1 MMRERY
7 SWRKSICRCLI
18 MVAPRAGQYRQ
29 AGSRHGLTAAGHLLL
44 EHDLFR
50 KPVPTF
56 LSCSNIS
63 HIYHSPAPR
72 SISRRRR
79 PCTLDHA
86 SHGGVPA
93 RRFRLARKNNLSAFN
108 DIETVGEIGH
118 VVNIRLGDEHGMA
131 E

>member
-29 AGSRHGLTAAGHLLL
+29 TGPRCGPSDAGGLLL

-56 LSCSNIS
+56 RDHALLLE
-63 HIYHSPAPR
+63 HDLFRKPAPAFRDHALIYHTSITARRGIQSADGAGRVPSITRATAEFRRASSGLPAKIISPR
-72 SISRRRR
+72 SM
-79 PCTLDHA
+79 T
-86 SHGGVPA
+86 
-93 RRFRLARKNNLSAFN
+93 
-108 DIETVGEIGH
+108 
-118 VVNIRLGDEHGMA
+118 
-131 E
+131 